1 MQEEIELRQGE
12 EAGGG
17 ETKRPHYRCTTL
29 GWTLV
34 ITRDGNLTGPGE
46 TDEGN
51 QKSGNMNKGG
61 EQKAQQEQNN
71 SRKFQTIEGVKHH
84 LYEST

>member
-1 MQEEIELRQGE
+1 MQEELELRQGQ
-12 EAGGG
+12 EAECG
-17 ETKRPHYRCTTL
+17 ETKRLHDRCTTL
-29 GWTLV
+29 GWTQV

-51 QKSGNMNKGG
+51 QQSGKVSKSG

-71 SRKFQTIEGVKHH
+71 SSSKQ
-84 LYEST
+84 

>member
-1 MQEEIELRQGE
+1 MEI
-12 EAGGG
+12 
-17 ETKRPHYRCTTL
+17 P
-29 GWTLV
+29 
-34 ITRDGNLTGPGE
+34 RDGNLTGPGE

-71 SRKFQTIEGVKHH
+71 SRKFQTIEGIKHH
-84 LYEST
+84 LYESTWCDPGETLNWIEFDNK